1 MALCLTAVNSV
12 INLHTNSF
20 CVDVPSLFAAL
31 ISSKTP
37 ISLFWLSISGRQ
49 RNISQSSDCIT
60 STTVDRMLVLFLNT
74 SQIMC
79 GVRAHNLSQ
88 CWQTILDVLDIHGIR
103 CLACIL
109 LQLLVLRFDSLF
121 KSSSMHSNW
130 SLKFTIATITIHR
143 LWNWLA

>member
-1 MALCLTAVNSV
+1 ML
-12 INLHTNSF
+12 
-20 CVDVPSLFAAL
+20 D
-31 ISSKTP
+31 SSKFGHKFTYQFLLLSMFHRYSP
-37 ISLFWLSISGRQ
+37 HWFLQKHRYHCFGWAYLVGREIFHNRAIASQAQPLTECWCYFWTQAKI
-49 RNISQSSDCIT
+49 
-60 STTVDRMLVLFLNT
+60 V
-74 SQIMC
+74 C
-79 GVRAHNLSQ
+79 GVHAHNLSQ

-121 KSSSMHSNW
+121 KSSSLHSNW

>member
-1 MALCLTAVNSV
+1 ML
-12 INLHTNSF
+12 
-20 CVDVPSLFAAL
+20 D
-31 ISSKTP
+31 SSKFGHKFTYQFLLCRCSIAIRRIDFFKNTDIIVLVEHIWSAEKYFTIERLHHKHNRWP
-37 ISLFWLSISGRQ
+37 NVGVSYFWTQAKI
-49 RNISQSSDCIT
+49 
-60 STTVDRMLVLFLNT
+60 V
-74 SQIMC
+74 C
-79 GVRAHNLSQ
+79 GVHAHNLSQ

-121 KSSSMHSNW
+121 KSSSLHSNW